1 MKGDRDRAVADFREA
16 IRLLPYVS
24 ADSRAELA
32 ALGAPEPPAD
42 SFGLPPAKNLLDS
55 LK

>member
-16 IRLLPYVS
+16 IRLLPYHS
-24 ADSRAELA
+24 ADSRAELD
-32 ALGAPEPPAD
+32 ALGTLEPPAH
-42 SFGLPPAKNLLDS
+42 SFRLPPAKKLLDL